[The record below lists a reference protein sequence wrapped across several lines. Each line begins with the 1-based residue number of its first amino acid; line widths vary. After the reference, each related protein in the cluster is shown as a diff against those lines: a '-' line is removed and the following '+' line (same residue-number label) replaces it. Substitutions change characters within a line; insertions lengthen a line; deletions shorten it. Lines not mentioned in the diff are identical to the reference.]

1 VWKSNPVNAPASRTP
16 EDVFPGRLIY
26 PTNQGQINPNFTEET
41 TTSPNEMNTRLWWAR
56 DPGETASVN

>member
-1 VWKSNPVNAPASRTP
+1 MNTPASETP

-26 PTNQGQINPNFTEET
+26 PTNEAQINPNFSEGSTQ
-41 TTSPNEMNTRLWWAR
+41 PNEMSTRMWWAR

>member
-1 VWKSNPVNAPASRTP
+1 MRTNPVNAPASETP

-26 PTNQGQINPNFTEET
+26 PTNEAQINPNFSEGSTQ
-41 TTSPNEMNTRLWWAR
+41 PNEMSTRMWWAR